1 MPRRDRLWFD
11 VVEIRRT
18 ARHRPGVPVF
28 ELPARDQHHRVLGV
42 RAFVGGDEIGRDELR
57 ATGRSGEAIYEDHRV
72 AWIAFFDTW
81 IRDRRLLFEPFTRV
95 ACDRVPREAG
105 DRVHA
110 QSHLVEHLTGMR
122 VLPVES
128 DAPGELDDQPEILSR
143 V

>member
-57 ATGRSGEAIYEDHRV
+57 ATGRSGEAIYEDHRA

-81 IRDRRLLFEPFTRV
+81 VRARRLPCEPFPRD
-95 ACDRVPREAG
+95 AC

-128 DAPGELDDQPEILSR
+128 DAPGEL
-143 V
+143 